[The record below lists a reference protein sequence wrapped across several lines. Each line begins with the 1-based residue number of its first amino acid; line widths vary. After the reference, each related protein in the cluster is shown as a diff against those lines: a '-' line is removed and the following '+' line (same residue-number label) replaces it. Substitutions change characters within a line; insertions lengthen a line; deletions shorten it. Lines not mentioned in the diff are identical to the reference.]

1 MEDKEITWQ
10 APDFIKQ
17 EKSTDWYWIVGVIT
31 VTLSVTGF
39 VFGNVLFGIL
49 VIIASVALTL
59 QSSREPEIRE
69 FTVNQRGVKIDNIL
83 YPYSTLKSF
92 WVENNPHEQK
102 ILLQSERALMPYIVI
117 PIENI
122 DPENIRDYMIKFVPE
137 EEHQEPLMQKVMEYL
152 GF

>member
-1 MEDKEITWQ
+1 MEDKEIRWH
-10 APDFIKQ
+10 APDFITY
-17 EKSTDWYWIVGVIT
+17 EKSADWYWIVGVIT
-31 VTLSVTGF
+31 ITLSVAGF
-39 VFGNVLFGIL
+39 IFGNVLFGIL

-59 QSSREPEIRE
+59 QSSRDPEMRE
-69 FTVNQRGVKIDNIL
+69 FIINRRGVKIDNIL

-102 ILLQSERALMPYIVI
+102 IMLMSERVLMPYIVI
-117 PIENI
+117 PIEDV
-122 DPENIRDYMIKFVPE
+122 DPEEIRDYMIQYVPE